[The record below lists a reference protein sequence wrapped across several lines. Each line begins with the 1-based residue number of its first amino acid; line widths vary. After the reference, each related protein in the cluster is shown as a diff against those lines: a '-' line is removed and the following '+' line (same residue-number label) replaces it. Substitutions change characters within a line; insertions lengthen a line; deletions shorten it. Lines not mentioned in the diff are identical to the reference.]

1 MFHAVRN
8 WWGGG
13 GGKATLRL
21 FLFEFLVIVLG
32 VLVAQG
38 AADWARSQADRSDG
52 RDLVVRLVE
61 SGRSLNQVS
70 NYWYLHGPCLRR
82 HVDRIAREAVA
93 GHSMPMEEVGRPG
106 LPNVS
111 DLDLSEEDWRKVIL
125 AVGPDRAQAFSEFHV
140 GSVSIQQ
147 YSTDISNEW
156 ATFKL
161 LDSAIGPPSAGDQAR
176 VRVATAIV
184 DNRLRWLMFNI
195 QQVRQGLDDAG
206 LQSDDELPDSESV
219 VDACGLIRNWE

>member
-1 MFHAVRN
+1 MFQTVRH
-8 WWGGG
+8 WWQGGR
-13 GGKATLRL
+13 GKVTARL
-21 FLFEFLVIVLG
+21 FAFEFAVVVLG

-52 RDLVVRLVE
+52 RELVARLVE
-61 SGRSLNQVS
+61 TGRSLNRVS

-93 GHSMPMEEVGRPG
+93 GHSMAMKDVGRPG

-111 DLDLSEEDWRKVIL
+111 DLDLSEDDWRKVIL
-125 AVGPDRAQAFSEFHV
+125 AVGPERAQAFGEFHLA
-140 GSVSIQQ
+140 SDSIQQ

-161 LDSAIGPPSAGDQAR
+161 LDSSIGPPSAEDQAR

-184 DNRLRWLMFNI
+184 DNRVRWLMFNI
-195 QQVRQGLDDAG
+195 QQVRQGLVKAG
-206 LQSDDELPDSESV
+206 LRPDDELPNSESV
-219 VDACGLIRNWE
+219 VDDCGLIRNWE